1 MMINKKINTYKIN
14 PADGEALLNY
24 KGRISSDDLYMQVYS
39 IDKAKSELVNT
50 TESNEAT
57 DGVVFDGDCLSVC
70 AYLKE
75 NDKTVE
81 MVYIDPPFASNANYS
96 KKKHLINKNNL

>member
-39 IDKAKSELVNT
+39 IDKSKSELVNT

-70 AYLKE
+70 VFIIFIFCFVLYFIIY
-75 NDKTVE
+75 
-81 MVYIDPPFASNANYS
+81 VYHFYFFFCYWIVIII
-96 KKKHLINKNNL
+96 L